1 MLKIKNIKKI
11 QRTILDYANGNFK
24 RRLDLDGNNQDLD
37 TILVGINMLGE
48 ELEHKTISRDYFSNI
63 FDSVSSSLIVFS
75 PKAIITD
82 VNLSAEKT
90 FQKQKKE
97 LVGKDLRKIID
108 FEGVFGKTSM
118 VEIIKTQKEF
128 EVFISTSTGLRI
140 PYLCSISGFIDNHKG
155 HQNYL
160 LKANDISEQKERDI
174 IEKKLVINAIE
185 KERIRLS
192 NDMHDSL
199 GQEINAVRL
208 YLNSIAC
215 MDATSDTYKE
225 AIETCKSL
233 LNHSVETVRDI
244 CFDLMPKS
252 LEKGGFIL
260 ACNELIVKLNNICK
274 INYNFP
280 NFELN
285 LSLENQTIL
294 YRIIQEF
301 LSNSIK
307 HSNCTKIDFKI
318 EKTKK
323 NVHLYIGDNGK
334 GFDMNIVVKGN
345 GLHNILSR
353 IEVLQVNHNFNSE
366 LKKGTS
372 LSLYFEN

>member
-1 MLKIKNIKKI
+1 
-11 QRTILDYANGNFK
+11 
-24 RRLDLDGNNQDLD
+24 
-37 TILVGINMLGE
+37 
-48 ELEHKTISRDYFSNI
+48 
-63 FDSVSSSLIVFS
+63 
-75 PKAIITD
+75 
-82 VNLSAEKT
+82 
-90 FQKQKKE
+90 
-97 LVGKDLRKIID
+97 
-108 FEGVFGKTSM
+108 
-118 VEIIKTQKEF
+118 
-128 EVFISTSTGLRI
+128 
-140 PYLCSISGFIDNHKG
+140 
-155 HQNYL
+155 
-160 LKANDISEQKERDI
+160 
-174 IEKKLVINAIE
+174 
-185 KERIRLS
+185 
-192 NDMHDSL
+192 
-199 GQEINAVRL
+199 
-208 YLNSIAC
+208 
-215 MDATSDTYKE
+215 
-225 AIETCKSL
+225 
-233 LNHSVETVRDI
+233 
-244 CFDLMPKS
+244 MPKS

-334 GFDMNIVVKGN
+334 GFDMNIVAKGN

-353 IEVLQVNHNFNSE
+353 IEVLQVKHNFISE